1 MQINSIGTGASAA
14 IPNQQGAGLTL
25 PVESSDSFGQILS
38 NALDEVNQEQ
48 LNAAQKVEQF
58 SEGKNMDVHDL
69 MITVEKANIA
79 LDMAVQVRNQIVNAY
94 QQVMQMQV

>member
-1 MQINSIGTGASAA
+1 MQLNSIGAGANGA
-14 IPNQQGAGLTL
+14 IQNQQGAGLTI
-25 PVESSDSFGQILS
+25 PVEGSGSFGDVLN
-38 NALDEVNQEQ
+38 NALNDVNQEQ

-94 QQVMQMQV
+94 QQIMQMQV

>member
-1 MQINSIGTGASAA
+1 MTI
-14 IPNQQGAGLTL
+14 
-25 PVESSDSFGQILS
+25 PVEGSGSFGDVLN
-38 NALDEVNQEQ
+38 NARNDVNQEQ

-94 QQVMQMQV
+94 QQIMQMQV